1 LHLTS
6 EVRVHARRQIAVALL
21 SVVVL
26 GCGDTAEPVAVDRTL
41 AIINGTPTGPSYGA
55 VGALFLDYNKDGV
68 IDADD
73 QWCTGT
79 LIAPTLFLTA
89 AHCVYPD
96 ADQPLGSQFYV
107 SFAPDLLAKKVKI
120 IAATRYEWD
129 PQFGSSQANL
139 HDLAIV
145 TLPSGAAKG
154 ITPARLPAAGALEQL
169 ARRGTRFV
177 NVGYGA
183 YEAGNG
189 GTSYGY
195 DGFRRL
201 SISTFMSLQP
211 TWLNLQTNVNATGL
225 GGDCFGDSGGPKFR
239 EGDATTIYA
248 TVTTGDAVCRATSVS
263 WRLDTPEAR
272 GFLGRFVPLP

>member
-1 LHLTS
+1 MRS
-6 EVRVHARRQIAVALL
+6 PRRSIIALFALL
-21 SVVVL
+21 IL
-26 GCGDTAEPVAVDRTL
+26 GCSDATEPVTVDRTL
-41 AIINGTPTGPSYGA
+41 TIINGTPTGTSYGA
-55 VGALFLDYNKDGV
+55 VGALLLDYNKDGV

-107 SFAPDLLAKKVKI
+107 SFAPDLLGKKVKI
-120 IAATRYEWD
+120 VAATGYEWD
-129 PQFGSSQANL
+129 PQFGGSLANL

-145 TLPSGAAKG
+145 TLPAGAAKG
-154 ITPARLPAAGALEQL
+154 ITPVRLPAAGALEQL

-183 YEAGNG
+183 YEVGKG
-189 GTSYGY
+189 GSSYSY
-195 DGFRRL
+195 DGFRRMSL
-201 SISTFMSLQP
+201 STFMSLLP

-225 GGDCFGDSGGPKFR
+225 GGDCFGDSGGPKFL

-248 TVTTGDAVCRATSVS
+248 TVSTGDAICRATSVN